1 LTVSLDHATLGT
13 SRIMARARSKAT
25 TKGDGD
31 DDVRASVLAAA
42 VKLIDKGGLASLSMR
57 EVARTAGVSHQAPY
71 HYFADREAILA
82 ALADEGFKILST
94 RLENARDPEGT
105 SGENFS
111 ALGQAY
117 VHFALDHP
125 SLFRIMFRPDFVD
138 HERFPELTTSGERA
152 FANLPKIVE
161 ECISEGFP
169 ATPSAEAHVILNWSL
184 VHGLACLILD
194 GPLAIKVPATA
205 SKQRDAIIDDVMQAM
220 RGLIEAR
227 MPPKKPRRR

>member
-1 LTVSLDHATLGT
+1 
-13 SRIMARARSKAT
+13 MAR
-25 TKGDGD
+25 TKTAVKVD
-31 DDVRASVLAAA
+31 DNVRASVLAAA

-57 EVARTAGVSHQAPY
+57 EVARVAGVSHQAPY

-82 ALADEGFKILST
+82 ALADEGFKILSV
-94 RLENARDPEGT
+94 RLENARDPKAKPA
-105 SGENFS
+105 ENFA

-138 HERFPELTTSGERA
+138 HDRFPNLHTSGERA

-161 ECISEGFP
+161 ELMAAGFP
-169 ATPSAEAHVILNWSL
+169 AEPSAEAHVILNWSF

-194 GPLAIKVPATA
+194 GPLAIKVPASA
-205 SKQRDAIIDDVMQAM
+205 SKERDAIIADVLLAF
-220 RGLIEAR
+220 RTLIEAR
-227 MPPKKPRRR
+227 MPTSTKKTTAKKKPKRR

>member
-1 LTVSLDHATLGT
+1 
-13 SRIMARARSKAT
+13 MARARSG
-25 TKGDGD
+25 TKGSKD

-82 ALADEGFKILST
+82 ALVEEGFTILAN
-94 RLENARDPEGT
+94 RLEEAHDPRAAAA
-105 SGENFS
+105 ENFS
-111 ALGQAY
+111 ALGRAY

-125 SLFRIMFRPDFVD
+125 SLFRVMFRPDFVE
-138 HERFPELTTSGERA
+138 HERFPSLRASGDRA
-152 FANLPKIVE
+152 FASLPKIIE
-161 ECISEGFP
+161 ECMREGFP
-169 ATPSAEAHVILNWSL
+169 AKPSAEAHVILNWSL

-194 GPLAIKVPATA
+194 GPLAIKVPA
-205 SKQRDAIIDDVMQAM
+205 SGSERRDGIIDDVMSAM

-227 MPPKKPRRR
+227 MPKNAKKSAKKRANGRRSFG